1 MMTKQKKY
9 YKKNVLRVI
18 QNSGDM
24 FSVENRVSKSDEEKE
39 NDVVELFIRTLQY
52 FRNFNRIKTYEA
64 PIIENPSE
72 KQIMMLWKWFDE
84 MLTDGGRRR

>member
-9 YKKNVLRVI
+9 YKKNALRVI

-84 MLTDGGRRR
+84 MLTEGRRR

>member
-9 YKKNVLRVI
+9 YKKNALRVI

-84 MLTDGGRRR
+84 MLTDGGRR

>member
-9 YKKNVLRVI
+9 YKKNALRVI

-24 FSVENRVSKSDEEKE
+24 FSVENRESKSDEEKE

-84 MLTDGGRRR
+84 MLTEGRRR

>member
-1 MMTKQKKY
+1 MTKQKKY
-9 YKKNVLRVI
+9 YKKNALRVI

-84 MLTDGGRRR
+84 MLTEGRRR

>member
-9 YKKNVLRVI
+9 YKKNALRVI

-84 MLTDGGRRR
+84 MLTDGGRVS

>member
-39 NDVVELFIRTLQY
+39 DDVVELFIRTLQY

-84 MLTDGGRRR
+84 MLTDGGRVS

>member
-9 YKKNVLRVI
+9 YKKNALRVI

-39 NDVVELFIRTLQY
+39 NDVVELFIRTLQH

-84 MLTDGGRRR
+84 MLTEGRRR